1 MKTWNAFR
9 LESSLLLLLL
19 AVIPARVDGQE
30 ITVTGRVEVF
40 GPRNTKQANASG
52 AAVWLINA
60 SETTE
65 AAQHLAR
72 RRQELR
78 LVQKDKSFRPH
89 LLVVQVGSAVEF
101 PNQDPCFHNVFSLFE
116 GKRFDLGLYE
126 AGTSHTVL
134 FDRPGVCYIFCNIH
148 PEMSAVVLVLNTP
161 YFALSDDAGNV
172 TISGVTPGRYILHVW
187 HERAVPEDLKA
198 LSREITVSEKARSLG
213 VARIVESPV
222 MNMVHK
228 NKYGQDYVP
237 PSPANQPY
245 SRP

>member
-101 PNQDPCFHNVFSLFE
+101 PNQDPFFHNVFSLFE

-148 PEMSAVVLVLNTP
+148 PEMSAVVVVVKTN
-161 YFALSDDAGNV
+161 YYAISDREGKVA
-172 TISGVTPGRYILHVW
+172 IPGVPPGRYLLDLW
-187 HERAVPEDLKA
+187 YERSRPEARKA
-198 LSREITVSEKARSLG
+198 FPREVTVSETEDSIGTIRL
-213 VARIVESPV
+213 IESGDLLPS
-222 MNMVHK
+222 HK
-228 NKYGQDYVP
+228 NKYDRDYDKP
-237 PSPANQPY
+237 TPAGPLYDQP
-245 SRP
+245 

>member
-78 LVQKDKSFRPH
+78 LVQKNKTFGPH
-89 LLVVQVGSAVEF
+89 LVVVQVGSAVEF
-101 PNQDPCFHNVFSLFE
+101 PNQDPFFHNVFSLFE

-126 AGTSHTVL
+126 SGSTRSVVFNRAGVS
-134 FDRPGVCYIFCNIH
+134 YIFCNIH
-148 PEMSAVVLVLNTP
+148 PEMSAVVVALNTT
-161 YFALSDDAGNV
+161 Y
-172 TISGVTPGRYILHVW
+172 Y
-187 HERAVPEDLKA
+187 
-198 LSREITVSEKARSLG
+198 
-213 VARIVESPV
+213 
-222 MNMVHK
+222 
-228 NKYGQDYVP
+228 
-237 PSPANQPY
+237 
-245 SRP
+245 

>member
-89 LLVVQVGSAVEF
+89 LLVVPVGSPVEF
-101 PNQDPCFHNVFSLFE
+101 PNQDPFFHNVFSLFE

-126 AGTSHTVL
+126 AGSTRTIV
-134 FDRPGVCYIFCNIH
+134 FDRPGISYIFCNIH
-148 PEMSAVVLVLNTP
+148 PEMSAVVIALKTP
-161 YFALSDDAGNV
+161 YYGMSDRNGTITIPGVPVGSYDLRVWDERVLPEALDSLTRKV
-172 TISGVTPGRYILHVW
+172 SISEASQSVGVIHLI
-187 HERAVPEDLKA
+187 EQ
-198 LSREITVSEKARSLG
+198 RS
-213 VARIVESPV
+213 
-222 MNMVHK
+222 
-228 NKYGQDYVP
+228 
-237 PSPANQPY
+237 
-245 SRP
+245 